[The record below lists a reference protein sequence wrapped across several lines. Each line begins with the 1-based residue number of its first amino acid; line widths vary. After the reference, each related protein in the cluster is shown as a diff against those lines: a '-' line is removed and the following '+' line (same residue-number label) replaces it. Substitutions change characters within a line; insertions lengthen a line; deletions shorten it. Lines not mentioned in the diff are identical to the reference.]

1 MRWAKVSSSPGCS
14 AWLLN
19 PQFTTMQRHESLF
32 QKLRNETVPGMRF
45 WRAAGF
51 LFGIAGINAMIS
63 RAAAT

>member
-1 MRWAKVSSSPGCS
+1 
-14 AWLLN
+14 
-19 PQFTTMQRHESLF
+19 MQRHESLF